1 MMITKQQDG
10 IPDETELRSVAASSD
25 DGNYNE
31 KLSVTGGPKGLGL
44 LVQECFGK
52 PLDKSQQLSDWE
64 RRPLKPEQVYYAGI
78 TCSQGS
84 YVCVLCG
91 IIL

>member
-10 IPDETELRSVAASSD
+10 IPDETELRSVVASSD
-25 DGNYNE
+25 DGNNKE

>member
-10 IPDETELRSVAASSD
+10 IPDETELRSIAASSD
-25 DGNYNE
+25 DGNNNE
-31 KLSVTGGPKGLGL
+31 KLSMTVGPKGLGL
-44 LVQECFGK
+44 LVQQCFGK

-78 TCSQGS
+78 TCSQGG
-84 YVCVLCG
+84 YVCILCG